1 MPVTSPDL
9 TATLEA
15 ALASSPAEA
24 TEFIL
29 TDSREELT
37 RFGDNAITQNV
48 AKQVRSLS
56 IRVQHQGREARVD
69 TTQLHDRG
77 IRQAI
82 EDAMSLAA
90 LQDPDPAMMTMLEGP
105 QTYRTQPDRGMR
117 DGSPEDRAAQAG
129 LAVRLCLEAGAR
141 AAGISAQT
149 RTRVV
154 ILNSRGVHADAT
166 TQRCEYSVTADKDD
180 GSGWAKQVVSNPDLI
195 DAEAVAQRAVR
206 KALASRHHRP
216 LPPGH
221 YPVVLEAAA
230 VADLVRMFPWM
241 AFNALDYLEG
251 RHFALDRMGEQFFD
265 PKLTIVDDIVEVPGL
280 PFDYE
285 GVPRQR
291 VPLIDAGRFT
301 GLVHDRAT
309 AARAGV
315 APTGHGGPAPNPY
328 GAYASHLVVS
338 PGVVRDEDLVRGLD
352 KGLLVTQLHYL
363 NVVDRMDLS
372 VTGMTRSGTF
382 WVEKGEIAY
391 PVENMRFTDSLIQ
404 MLGSIDALSRD
415 REWAAA
421 FWEGTSLAPAMRLPR
436 MHFSSPAGF

>member
-1 MPVTSPDL
+1 MSVTTLSTSAL
-9 TATLEA
+9 LEA
-15 ALASSPAEA
+15 ALATSPADA

-29 TDSREELT
+29 TDAQEDLT

-48 AKQVRSLS
+48 SKRVRSLS
-56 IRVQHQGREARVD
+56 VRIQHQGREARVD
-69 TTQLHDRG
+69 TTQLHEAG
-77 IRQAI
+77 VRQAI
-82 EDAMSLAA
+82 ADAMRLAA
-90 LQDPDPAMMTMLEGP
+90 LQEADPAMMLMLEGP
-105 QTYRTQPDRGMR
+105 QTYRTLPDRGMR
-117 DGSPEDRAAQAG
+117 DGTPEDRATHAE
-129 LAVRLCLEAGAR
+129 LAVRLCEEAGAR

-149 RTRVV
+149 RTHV
-154 ILNSRGVHADAT
+154 IVLNSRGVRAEGT

-195 DAEAVAQRAVR
+195 DSEAIARRAVD

-216 LPPGH
+216 LAPGH

-251 RHFALDRMGEQFFD
+251 RHFALDRVGERFFD

-291 VPLIDAGRFT
+291 VPLIEEGRFV
-301 GLVHDRAT
+301 GLVHDRST

-338 PGVVRDEDLVRGLD
+338 PGVAREEDLVRGM
-352 KGLLVTQLHYL
+352 KSGLLVTQLHYL

-372 VTGMTRSGTF
+372 ITGMTRSGTF
-382 WVEKGEIAY
+382 WVENGEIAY
-391 PVENMRFTDSLIQ
+391 PVENMRFTDSLIHL
-404 MLGSIDALSRD
+404 LGSIDALSRD